1 MKRVISALLAC
12 ALAASAAMTSLAAT
26 FTDTEQVRSWAET
39 QIEYLVEKGVLNGR
53 GDGTFDPQTSV
64 KRVEF
69 IKMLDE
75 TFGLTDKATISY
87 TDVSTDAWYYEYVAR
102 AAKQGYLLNYGRQ
115 LNPEGYLSR
124 QEAAALLARY
134 LDLDPDNAAPSS
146 TYPDYSSIKSA
157 YQSYVLQATAEGLF
171 NGLDDGKFHPDSYLT
186 RAQAAVILAR
196 AAGTIYDS
204 SATGTDAKA
213 TSNNGV
219 ITRAGVQIDSAAIPG
234 RLVVGEGAKSG
245 TVTLYNCTV
254 GTLVVRGTASIV
266 LSGSTVE
273 NLIVDCT
280 DGSTVSVSLTGG
292 TSVNTLTLETPAR
305 ISTVARTQISQMTV
319 EKDAR
324 YSSVSGSGTLSSVTV
339 NASGFTASYVPAKY
353 EIASGLTATFNGT
366 SYYGSSAK
374 VENTGFSA
382 APTTYASSAQ
392 CYLTAKSAV
401 TGTLYYYFTTSS
413 AAPTSETFDTYYAA
427 SAVKGSFAVSKGY
440 SADRSIGDVTSIGA
454 YSYVAVMLKDS
465 SGNANAPMLVSNKA
479 SSGFVSAPVVSTS
492 GSYHYLSLTANASG
506 TVRYYYTDSF
516 ASLSESTFNAGY
528 NASANKGTL
537 SVKEGVAANSAL
549 MQTTV
554 VSAYPYLAVC
564 LESEDGEQY
573 QPLVVST
580 SSASVG
586 TGMSTTPTT
595 TLSDDSVR
603 LTLKANSAGV
613 LQYYFTTSSVAPTSA
628 QFDSNLAMV
637 QAALSGTKT
646 VAAGTNNLTL
656 ADWSDVGAY
665 PYLVVRMTAGVN
677 RYEPVLLSTSGVSLD
692 LTGTGFNALPTA
704 SVSNGYVY
712 LNLNTSSAVQVK
724 YYLTNSATVSSA
736 TVFTKNY
743 ESAISSNL
751 TKKTGGT
758 VTTSG
763 YSQTGL
769 QTILTAAQAS
779 DYKYIALMI
788 DSGTTSSYWGSSSW
802 SSSGSIWGS
811 TLTTSGYTPIVIAV
825 SSSGSTTADSSQIFL
840 AGPSYTVYFA
850 TRHQIELTTNK
861 TGRVYYY
868 YTDDKDNFDADTAVG
883 EILFNS
889 APANTLCGSISV
901 TASSS
906 TAIPVEISG
915 VYPKYVAV
923 IFVDSDNTV
932 YTPVFL
938 TTDGSSAS
946 SLTDSGFSTTP
957 TVTRAS
963 STAQA
968 TLNYSTNT
976 AGTVY
981 YYFTTSATAPTS
993 SASFLQIYNNTYISS
1008 LRGTVSVGYGT
1019 GSAALT
1025 TSGTTA
1031 NYPYVAVMLQTADGG
1046 TGGYRKPIV
1055 ITVNASS
1062 TSGSSASAFL
1072 TQPTLY
1078 GSTLYYTPTM
1088 TGTLY
1093 YTFTNANTMNGLF
1106 SPLQS
1111 IMGLGSLGGT
1121 TGTNMT
1127 FATLSSMLVNY
1138 GGGGSTLVY
1147 NTGTQRTLTLTSST
1161 GTSYSYVAV
1170 WMVPSSGTTMSEPVF
1185 LPVSGSSISGG
1196 TTGGTTTNGGL
1207 TGTTSSSSAFRTTP
1221 TVVGTQLSAY
1231 AATTGT
1237 LYYAYTYT
1245 NNSSIW
1251 SSMVSAAIS
1260 AGCYGN
1266 LSISNYIVNQSAGGS
1281 VNVTN
1286 TWTAT
1291 TVNMNTNL
1299 YGNAYVAVWLASS
1312 TMISEPVFISVSST
1326 GSSGSTGSTGSSG
1339 SIYGTGIG
1347 FTSQPYALNGY
1358 VYYSVTETGESSRM
1372 RVVQY
1377 FFTNATVSSMTA
1389 STFQTYYANAKD
1401 KNSVSVQSS
1410 STSIIPVSSYALTY
1424 RYMWMMVAEYTYS
1437 QIGVNPTLT
1446 VSYTP
1451 VCVQIS

>member
-87 TDVSTDAWYYEYVAR
+87 SDVSTDAWYYEYVAR
-102 AAKQGYLLNYGRQ
+102 AAKQGYLLGYGTQ
-115 LNPEGYLSR
+115 LNPEGYLTR

-146 TYPDYSSIKSA
+146 TYPDYSSIKVA
-157 YQSYVLQATAEGLF
+157 YRSYVLQATAEGLF
-171 NGLDDGKFHPDSYLT
+171 NGLDDGNFHPDSYLT

-204 SATGTDAKA
+204 SATGTAAKA
-213 TSNNGV
+213 TSDNGV

-234 RLVVGEGAKSG
+234 RLIVGEGAKSG

-254 GTLVVRGTASIV
+254 GTLVVRGTASVV

-280 DGSTVSVSLTGG
+280 DGSTVSVSLSGG
-292 TSVNTLTLETPAR
+292 SSVSTVTLETPAR
-305 ISTVARTQISQMTV
+305 ISTVARTQISSMTV

-366 SYYGSSAK
+366 SYYGSSSK

-382 APTTYASSAQ
+382 VPTTYASSAQ

-401 TGTLYYYFTTSS
+401 TGTLYYYFTTSAS
-413 AAPTSETFDTYYAA
+413 APTSETFDTYYAA

-440 SADRSIGDVTSIGA
+440 SSDRAIGDVTSIGA

-465 SGNANAPMLVSNKA
+465 SGTANAPILVSNKA

-506 TVRYYYTDSF
+506 TVRYYYTDSS
-516 ASLSESTFNAGY
+516 AALSESTFNTGY

-537 SVKEGVAANSAL
+537 SVKEGVAANNAL
-549 MQTTV
+549 MQTTL

-564 LESEDGEQY
+564 LESEDGNTY

-595 TLSDDSVR
+595 TLSGSSVQ
-603 LTLKANSAGV
+603 LTLTANGAGM
-613 LQYYFTTSSVAPTSA
+613 LQYYFTSSSVTPTSA

-646 VAAGTNNLTL
+646 VAAGTNNLSL
-656 ADWSDVGAY
+656 AEWSDVSAY
-665 PYLVVRMTAGVN
+665 PYLVVRLTSGVN
-677 RYEPVLLSTSGVSLD
+677 SYEPVVLSTSGVSTN

-704 SVSNGYVY
+704 SVSNGYIY
-712 LNLNTSSAVQVK
+712 LNLNTSSSTRVY
-724 YYLTNSATVSSA
+724 YYLTNSATVSSSS
-736 TVFTKNY
+736 VFTKNY
-743 ESAISSNL
+743 ESSIASNL
-751 TKKTGGT
+751 TKKTGGY

-788 DSGTTSSYWGSSSW
+788 ASSTTSSGSSYW
-802 SSSGSIWGS
+802 SGSSWGQ
-811 TLTTSGYTPIVIAV
+811 TTTTSGYTPVVIAV
-825 SSSGSTTADSSQIFL
+825 PSSGSTTADSSQIFL
-840 AGPSYTVYFA
+840 AGPSYAIYFA
-850 TRHQIELTTNK
+850 TRHQIDMTTNK

-868 YTDDKDNFDADTAVG
+868 YTDDKDNFDAETAVG

-889 APANTLCGSISV
+889 APANTICGSISV
-901 TASSS
+901 TASRS
-906 TAIPVEISG
+906 TAIPVEVSG
-915 VYPKYVAV
+915 AYPQYVAI
-923 IFVDSDNTV
+923 IFVDESNTV

-946 SLTDSGFSTTP
+946 SLTDTGFSTTP

-963 STAQA
+963 SAAQA
-968 TLNYSTNT
+968 TLNYSTTT

-981 YYFTTSATAPTS
+981 YYFTQNATAPNN
-993 SASFLQIYNNTYISS
+993 SATFLQYYNNTYLSS
-1008 LRGTVSVGYGT
+1008 LRGTVSVGYGS
-1019 GSAALT
+1019 GSATLT
-1025 TSGTTA
+1025 TGGSTA
-1031 NYPYVAVMLQTADGG
+1031 NYPYVAVMFQTADGG
-1046 TGGYRKPIV
+1046 TGGYRKPV
-1055 ITVNASS
+1055 LITVNASS

-1093 YTFTNANTMNGLF
+1093 YTFTNANTTSGLF
-1106 SPLQS
+1106 SP
-1111 IMGLGSLGGT
+1111 ITTILGSMGSVGGT
-1121 TGTNMT
+1121 SSSMT
-1127 FATLSSMLVNY
+1127 YATLSGMLVNY
-1138 GGGGSTLVY
+1138 GGGGSTTVY
-1147 NTGTQRTLTLTSST
+1147 NTGSQRTLTLTSST
-1161 GTSYSYVAV
+1161 ATSYSYVAV

-1196 TTGGTTTNGGL
+1196 TTGGTTGGTITNGGL

-1221 TVVGTQLSAY
+1221 TVSGTQLSAY

-1251 SSMVSAAIS
+1251 SSMVNAAIS
-1260 AGCYGN
+1260 AGSYGN
-1266 LSISNYIVNQSAGGS
+1266 LSISNYIANQSAGGS
-1281 VNVTN
+1281 VNVTS

-1291 TVNMNTNL
+1291 TVNMNANL
-1299 YGNAYVAVWLASS
+1299 YGNAYVAVWMASS
-1312 TMISEPVFISVSST
+1312 TMISEPVFISVSNT
-1326 GSSGSTGSTGSSG
+1326 SGSTGS
-1339 SIYGTGIG
+1339 IFGTGNG
-1347 FTSQPYALNGY
+1347 FSMNPYAYNGN
-1358 VYYSVTETGESSRM
+1358 VYYSVSETGDSSRM
-1372 RVVQY
+1372 RIVLY
-1377 FFTNATVSSMTA
+1377 FFTNATDTSMTA
-1389 STFQTYYANAKD
+1389 STFQTYYTNAMAKS
-1401 KNSVSVQSS
+1401 SVMVQSS
-1410 STSIIPVSSYALTY
+1410 STSSIPVSSYTSSY
-1424 RYMWMMVAEYTYS
+1424 RYMWLMVTEYTYT
-1437 QIGVNPTLT
+1437 QIGSSATQT
-1446 VSYTP
+1446 TSYTP
-1451 VCVQIS
+1451 VRVQIS